1 MDQLTL
7 MTAACT
13 AVTSDI
19 VIATKVQL
27 VKMLLFPQVSTAV
40 SLVVLWAVTI
50 TVFRIVTAVCFRF
63 TSYNEMVI
71 TKMWRIF

>member
-13 AVTSDI
+13 AVTSDV

-40 SLVVLWAVTI
+40 SLVVLWAATI
-50 TVFRIVTAVCFRF
+50 TVFRIVTAVF
-63 TSYNEMVI
+63 SDSQAI
-71 TKMWRIF
+71 KKW

>member
-13 AVTSDI
+13 AVTSDV

-40 SLVVLWAVTI
+40 SLVVLWAATI
-50 TVFRIVTAVCFRF
+50 TVFRIVTAVF
-63 TSYNEMVI
+63 SDSQAI
-71 TKMWRIF
+71 TKW